1 MAKNHAIQRLA
12 GLTRDARKSSSSSGR
27 LMTPSPVR
35 TTSLFYTNE
44 CSAGNADHSDRIEM
58 EMARQLVDATGRSP
72 AKTHLRKVLKGCLR
86 DRPPVPETAPAA
98 G

>member
-35 TTSLFYTNE
+35 TTSLFYINE
-44 CSAGNADHSDRIEM
+44 CSAGNADRSDRNLHGSSGLNVGRH
-58 EMARQLVDATGRSP
+58 ARQCLALESNDAPLNTPLS
-72 AKTHLRKVLKGCLR
+72 VLL
-86 DRPPVPETAPAA
+86 
-98 G
+98 